1 MRDNSQIFELFFIR
15 YVNYLN
21 IWSVQLNADNLYSE
35 ISDGL
40 LLGVLLKHWSCLYGY
55 NANGNLNLFKRPLS
69 NNQALANIEICINY
83 ITNPPENSYLPQYNS
98 LNKLDINPN
107 DIYFKNK
114 LKILEFCNDIFHL
127 YMAPYLRLK
136 SQKILSWFNEYINL
150 HGLSLSEETMDEFYQ
165 LIPINDELNNNIS
178 NLMSERL
185 SSWKLLVEFE
195 HNVETNTEN
204 LNKLEYYNPLQCD
217 ITSDGCILLMILL
230 YHMGWID
237 VSLLCQ
243 MVYIPQSRQHFLWN
257 HETIY
262 YTLQEIK
269 KHLELRSGIL
279 LDIIS
284 DHINTNYTN
293 NYDLPFL
300 LLPLSCLSVVKFSPY
315 IIMLQLDIFYNIL
328 TEIVEEDIEDHYNS
342 NNLPLY
348 GPYHP
353 IDLQFLDDFTFKD
366 GFPLNG
372 NLISYKNETEN
383 LKFLKNKDNNEYSS
397 EINSN
402 NSKDIL
408 NNSDSSHY
416 WDSEYDDYNNEMID
430 IDNNNSSKI
439 QNIIETEQNYQI
451 DMYNDNTGYYTDE
464 DSHEML
470 YDKSDDYI
478 NFHDKVNYPKTKPF
492 IKENI
497 ESISKQDDQN
507 NEFAE
512 NIHLSKISHDH
523 ESVSVN
529 DMISGLEVELKLLR
543 GYEENIK
550 LEYPQKDQKYFHSK
564 IKDDIFNDVDI
575 SNNSTND
582 SQIKVEDNYLS
593 KKPSDKSLL
602 SRSDIET
609 NKQKIL
615 DNNKDDVDTFGIF
628 NITRKS
634 SDAVSKIATAMREND
649 RLLEKLRQSLNKAN
663 NNHSENNTQK
673 KVTLIPCKLEIIENI
688 PETNSNAPLNENYNP
703 NESISIEVP
712 KIDNKDNI
720 EQINIKTP
728 QKKNK
733 KASRV
738 SFSDLVMIEVERS
751 KSLK

>member
-21 IWSVQLNADNLYSE
+21 IWSVQLSTDNLYSE

-40 LLGVLLKHWSCLYGY
+40 LLGVLLKHWSRLYGY

-83 ITNPPENSYLPQYNS
+83 IINPPENSYLPQYNS
-98 LNKLDINPN
+98 SNELDITPN

-136 SQKILSWFNEYINL
+136 SQKILSWFNKYINL
-150 HGLSLSEETMDEFYQ
+150 HGLSLSEETINGFYQ

-195 HNVETNTEN
+195 HNVKDNIED

-269 KHLELRSGIL
+269 KHLELRNGIL

-284 DHINTNYTN
+284 DHVNTSYMN

-300 LLPLSCLSVVKFSPY
+300 LLPLSCLSMVKFSPY

-328 TEIVEEDIEDHYNS
+328 TEIVEEDVEDHNS

-366 GFPLNG
+366 GFPLSW

-383 LKFLKNKDNNEYSS
+383 PKFVKSKDNNEDSS

-402 NSKDIL
+402 NSKDIID
-408 NNSDSSHY
+408 NSDSGH
-416 WDSEYDDYNNEMID
+416 WDSEYDDYNNEMIY
-430 IDNNNSSKI
+430 NNSSKI
-439 QNIIETEQNYQI
+439 QNVETEQDYQI
-451 DMYNDNTGYYTDE
+451 DDMYSDNTGYTDE
-464 DSHEML
+464 DSNEML
-470 YDKSDDYI
+470 YDKSDNYI
-478 NFHDKVNYPKTKPF
+478 DFRDKVNCPKTKPF
-492 IKENI
+492 IKKNI
-497 ESISKQDDQN
+497 ESISRQDYQN
-507 NEFAE
+507 NDSTE
-512 NIHLSKISHDH
+512 NIHLSKISHDND
-523 ESVSVN
+523 SVSVN

-543 GYEENIK
+543 GYEEDIK
-550 LEYPQKDQKYFHSK
+550 LEYPQENQRYFNNE
-564 IKDDIFNDVDI
+564 IKDDISNNMDI
-575 SNNSTND
+575 SNNSIND
-582 SQIKVEDNYLS
+582 NQIKVEDNYLS
-593 KKPSDKSLL
+593 RKLSNKSLL
-602 SRSDIET
+602 SRSGIET
-609 NKQKIL
+609 NKQEIL
-615 DNNKDDVDTFGIF
+615 DNNKDVDTFGIF

-634 SDAVSKIATAMREND
+634 SDAVSKITTAMKEND
-649 RLLEKLRQSLNKAN
+649 RLLEKLRQSLNKTSN
-663 NNHSENNTQK
+663 NQSGNNTQK
-673 KVTLIPCKLEIIENI
+673 KVTLIPCKLEIVENI
-688 PETNSNAPLNENYNP
+688 PETNSNTPLNENYNP

-712 KIDNKDNI
+712 KIDNVNI
-720 EQINIKTP
+720 EQININTS